1 MLLFHGSNS
10 SIEKPL
16 LLKASHPT
24 DFGTGFYTTTNYEQA
39 VDFAKRVVN
48 LRKGLALVNIYEL
61 NEKEIEKNLILRFE
75 SPNVDWPHFVVNNRM
90 LKPIETDYDIIIG
103 PVANDDVYETIIAFE
118 SGIYDE
124 QETLKR
130 LQVRKLYN
138 QYVFKNQEA
147 MNKLIFKEAKNV

>member
-1 MLLFHGSNS
+1 
-10 SIEKPL
+10 
-16 LLKASHPT
+16 
-24 DFGTGFYTTTNYEQA
+24 
-39 VDFAKRVVN
+39 

-75 SPNVDWPHFVVNNRM
+75 SPNVDWLHFVVNNRM

-147 MNKLIFKEAKNV
+147 MNKLIFKETKNV

>member
-24 DFGTGFYTTTNYEQA
+24 DFETGFYATTNYDQA

-75 SPNVDWPHFVVNNRM
+75 NPNVDWLHFVVNNRM
-90 LKPIETDYDIIIG
+90 SKPIKTNYDIIIG
-103 PVANDDVYETIIAFE
+103 PVANDDV
-118 SGIYDE
+118 
-124 QETLKR
+124 
-130 LQVRKLYN
+130 
-138 QYVFKNQEA
+138 FKNQES
-147 MNKLIFKEAKNV
+147 MNKLVFKEVKNV